1 MMTRRLLVRL
11 GVFVCLTGVASSASA
26 QGGGVRELTI
36 NIPPGVSFNVV
47 DPAVSTAGNPDPFR
61 VTITNSTVRASDK
74 VYVSV
79 KAETIN
85 FSGPGTTRIP
95 ASKVSWTANAV
106 SGGQASAG
114 TLSSA
119 SYAQVFQTNANP
131 KDGAFDM
138 TWTLAAPAAPGLASG
153 NHSLTVRWR
162 IEAF

>member
-1 MMTRRLLVRL
+1 MIRRLLVGAGTL
-11 GVFVCLTGVASSASA
+11 ACLAALADPAWAQASGSR
-26 QGGGVRELTI
+26 QLTI
-36 NIPPGVSFNVV
+36 SIPAGVSFNVV
-47 DPAVSTAGNPDPFR
+47 NPAVSTTGSPNPFR

-79 KAETIN
+79 KAETVN

-106 SGGQASAG
+106 GGGQASSG

-119 SYAQVFQTNANP
+119 AYSQVYQTNANP

-138 TWTLAAPAAPGLASG
+138 TWTLAAPAAPGLTSG
-153 NHSLTVRWR
+153 NHALTVRWR
-162 IEAF
+162 LEAF

>member
-1 MMTRRLLVRL
+1 MSRRLRVLIAAL
-11 GVFVCLTGVASSASA
+11 VCLTGVASSASA
-26 QGGGVRELTI
+26 QGRQLTI

-47 DPAVSTAGNPDPFR
+47 NPAASTTGNPSPFR
-61 VTITNSTVRASDK
+61 VTITNLAVRGSDR

-79 KAETIN
+79 KAETVN

-95 ASKVSWTANAV
+95 ASKASWTANAV
-106 SGGQASAG
+106 SGGQATAG

-119 SYAQVFQTNANP
+119 AYSQVYQTSTNP

-138 TWTLAAPAAPGLASG
+138 TWTLAAPAAPGLAAG

>member
-1 MMTRRLLVRL
+1 MIRRLLVLL
-11 GVFVCLTGVASSASA
+11 GTLVCLVGVADSASA
-26 QGGGVRELTI
+26 QASGTRQLTI
-36 NIPPGVSFNVV
+36 AIPPGVSFNVV
-47 DPAVSTAGNPDPFR
+47 NPAVSTTGSPNPFR

-74 VYVSV
+74 VYVSI
-79 KAETIN
+79 KAETVN

-95 ASKVSWTANAV
+95 ASKVSWTANAIG
-106 SGGQASAG
+106 GGQGTGG

-119 SYAQVFQTNANP
+119 AYSQVYQTNANP

-138 TWTLAAPAAPGLASG
+138 TWTLASPAAPGLTSG